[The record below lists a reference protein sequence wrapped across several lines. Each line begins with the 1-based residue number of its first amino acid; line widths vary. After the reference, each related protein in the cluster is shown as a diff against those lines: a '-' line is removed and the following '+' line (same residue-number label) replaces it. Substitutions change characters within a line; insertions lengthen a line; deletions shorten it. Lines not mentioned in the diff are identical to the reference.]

1 MVEFSVEAYHRAT
14 LLHDPQKINTI
25 VCACVCVCVR
35 VRACVRACV
44 RASVR
49 QVVTSTVHRTKLEH
63 HSSQITDASGD
74 QRQLSQVVIKLL
86 LADNDT
92 GLHRVR
98 HVSYFTLIRRFSYSF
113 LGNGLA
119 NSFRTLTR
127 FAIQAKGPDGKW
139 TRKPLAYRESNNVH
153 LLITRPPEI
162 CVNLVFK
169 HIHAASSYTICR
181 QFVPFIYCPL

>member
-1 MVEFSVEAYHRAT
+1 MYE
-14 LLHDPQKINTI
+14 LHKK
-25 VCACVCVCVR
+25 VR
-35 VRACVRACV
+35 I
-44 RASVR
+44 
-49 QVVTSTVHRTKLEH
+49 TS
-63 HSSQITDASGD
+63 
-74 QRQLSQVVIKLL
+74 L
-86 LADNDT
+86 LATACELFVNLVQLRQT
-92 GLHRVR
+92 HRGNLILKRFQQQHCLPYGILTESMKVN
-98 HVSYFTLIRRFSYSF
+98 HQQQNSVFT
-113 LGNGLA
+113 NKQD
-119 NSFRTLTR
+119 LTR

>member
-1 MVEFSVEAYHRAT
+1 MIPELRDRSYESR
-14 LLHDPQKINTI
+14 LLQDLT
-25 VCACVCVCVR
+25 R
-35 VRACVRACV
+35 
-44 RASVR
+44 
-49 QVVTSTVHRTKLEH
+49 
-63 HSSQITDASGD
+63 D
-74 QRQLSQVVIKLL
+74 
-86 LADNDT
+86 
-92 GLHRVR
+92 
-98 HVSYFTLIRRFSYSF
+98 
-113 LGNGLA
+113 
-119 NSFRTLTR
+119 LTR